1 MNVGTIM
8 RTKLIL
14 VKQDCPFP
22 ELLRKLSGHSP
33 HQAYVV
39 NDEYRLLGII
49 SSKDLLTQM
58 IPSYLSA
65 DLARSFTDET
75 DFFVKQL
82 ERLKDK
88 RADEFMNS
96 KPVSLEQ
103 HHQLLEA
110 DALIA
115 EHGFNTL
122 PVVDN
127 QGRIIGEV
135 TRMDILSQ
143 LVNSDT
149 SVKEDDLID
158 VSKL

>member
-1 MNVGTIM
+1 MNVETIM
-8 RTKLIL
+8 RTRLLL

-22 ELLRKLSGHSP
+22 ELLRKLSGLSP
-33 HQAYVV
+33 QQAYVV
-39 NDEYRLLGII
+39 NDEYQLLGII
-49 SSKDLLTQM
+49 SAKDLLAQM
-58 IPSYLSA
+58 VPSYLSA

-88 RADEFMNS
+88 HADELMNS
-96 KPVSLEQ
+96 KPVTLEQ

-115 EHGFNTL
+115 EHGFNSL
-122 PVVDN
+122 PVVDD

-143 LVNSDT
+143 LVNSAG
-149 SVKEDDLID
+149 SIKEDDLVD

>member
-1 MNVGTIM
+1 MNVEAIM
-8 RTKLIL
+8 RTKLML

-22 ELLRKLSGHSP
+22 ELLRKLSVHSP
-33 HQAYVV
+33 QQAYVV
-39 NDEYRLLGII
+39 NDEYKLLGII
-49 SSKDLLTQM
+49 SAKDLLAQM

-65 DLARSFTDET
+65 DLARSFTDES

-88 RADEFMNS
+88 RANQLMNS

-143 LVNSDT
+143 LVNSPN